1 MKQYYEAM
9 FILDIQGKEEGV
21 DAVLATIKQAI
32 EGLEGSFKGAQRM
45 DRRKFERVAVKK
57 SDSGYYLGVTFELDP
72 AKLKSLREKFQFDN
86 KIFRQNYLRSKPV
99 TVKEKKAEKVAA

>member
-21 DAVLATIKQAI
+21 DAVLAGIKQAI
-32 EGLEGSFKGAQRM
+32 EGLDGTFKGAQRM

-57 SDSGYYLGVTFELDP
+57 KDSGYYLGVTFELEP
-72 AKLKSLREKFQFDN
+72 GKLKSLQEKFQFDN

-99 TVKEKKAEKVAA
+99 TAKAEKVAA

>member
-32 EGLEGSFKGAQRM
+32 ESLGGVFKSAQRLE
-45 DRRKFERVAVKK
+45 RRRFERIAVKK
-57 SDSGYYLGVTFELDP
+57 HDSGYYLGVTFELETG
-72 AKLKSLREKFQFDN
+72 KLKELQEKFKFDN
-86 KIFRQNYLRSKPV
+86 KIFRQHYLRSKPALA
-99 TVKEKKAEKVAA
+99 KEAKAEAVAA